1 MSNPKEFF
9 NKQKKNARKIFNNT
23 KAVFCPYFHQKI
35 FFNSNGFHHLRY
47 SSRRER
53 PRKEQLLKFNL
64 LPLAI
69 NVIKKSGTI
78 QEFRSDFVKTKEKSG
93 NKKVVFWALIAICGA
108 NTGKSN
114 IKIKVILR
122 KIGNG
127 NIIFWSVMPCGNL
140 NHQRLYKAGIENE

>member
-1 MSNPKEFF
+1 MNNYNEFF
-9 NKQKKNARKIFNNT
+9 KKQKKNAREIFNNT
-23 KAVFCPYFHQKI
+23 KSVFCPYFHQNI

-53 PRKEQLLKFNL
+53 SRKEQVLKFNL

-78 QEFRSDFVKTKEKSG
+78 QEYRSDFIKNRKNQESKNVAY
-93 NKKVVFWALIAICGA
+93 WAFIAICGA
-108 NTGKSN
+108 KTGKNN

-127 NIIFWSVMPCGNL
+127 NIVFWSVMPYGNF
-140 NHQRLYKAGIENE
+140 NNQRLYKIGIEDE